1 MGCGFSSLRTFP
13 SFKLGKDW
21 LNRDV
26 TSPLL
31 NGRNQGDGEVK
42 RKERN
47 LNVNKEGRETN
58 ENGNRN
64 RSVAETNWWEMWFDD
79 NLSREF
85 CLTKSHW
92 LRNMSRCAAET
103 EHRLAIQSS
112 TVVMIEVWL
121 CWISVLNVVYVLL
134 TLPSTDIAMHAHS
147 SEIVNPKSW

>member
-1 MGCGFSSLRTFP
+1 MGCGFCSLKTFP

-47 LNVNKEGRETN
+47 FKVNKEGRETN

-64 RSVAETNWWEMWFDD
+64 RSVAETHWWEMWFDD

-92 LRNMSRCAAET
+92 LKNMSRCAAET

-112 TVVMIEVWL
+112 TVVMIRGL
-121 CWISVLNVVYVLL
+121 ALLNICAQRCICTLNSAINWYCNACALL
-134 TLPSTDIAMHAHS
+134 RDRKP
-147 SEIVNPKSW
+147 